1 MSVEI
6 GPSPERLVKST
17 QRVRDLGEVFTPAD
31 TVNAMLDLLPHEMWN
46 VHPSPTF
53 LEPACGDG
61 NFLVEIFARKLKRI
75 TSEFKAGRL
84 PAGEEVKAAKF
95 HALEALASIYAV
107 DISPE
112 NVFGGTPGH
121 EIGARQR
128 LLDELQR
135 WHKATMSEPLPKA
148 RVLYRCAEWIVARNV
163 QVGNMLANDA
173 NGRPTGRDKLPLME
187 YRWTARGL
195 RLSVSATTLGAVMIE
210 NETAERDTLDLF
222 GPPTPTF
229 VWEGPATSLY
239 KAEADTVIVLPAG
252 QKVTT

>member
-6 GPSPERLVKST
+6 VPSPERLVKST

-31 TVNAMLDLLPHEMWN
+31 TVNAMLDLLPDEMWN

-61 NFLVEIFARKLKRI
+61 NFLVEILARKLERI
-75 TSEFKAGRL
+75 TSDHKAGLL
-84 PAGEEVKAAKF
+84 PAGSEAKAAKF

-112 NVFGGTPGH
+112 NVIGGTPGH
-121 EIGARQR
+121 EVGARQR

-135 WHKATMSEPLPKA
+135 WHKGTLGKPLPKA
-148 RVLYRCAEWIVARNV
+148 RVLYRCAEWIVTRNV
-163 QVGNMLANDA
+163 QVGNMLAFDA
-173 NGRPTGRDKLPLME
+173 NGHQTGRDKLPLME
-187 YRWTARGL
+187 YRWTARGM

-210 NETAERDTLDLF
+210 NETAERDVLNLF
-222 GPPTPTF
+222 EPPTPLH
-229 VWEGPATSLY
+229 VWEGPVMSLH
-239 KAEADTVIVLPAG
+239 KAEADTVIILPAG